1 MRQLF
6 NRPKLLFL
14 PRRRMS
20 VRGEHDGDEHG
31 NERKDYIYP
40 LLPFLLLTSG
50 RSSVIIVSLRTRRDV
65 RVVYGAGLENQ

>member
-14 PRRRMS
+14 PRRCMS

-31 NERKDYIYP
+31 NERKIIYIY
-40 LLPFLLLTSG
+40 FC
-50 RSSVIIVSLRTRRDV
+50 RFCC
-65 RVVYGAGLENQ
+65 

>member
-1 MRQLF
+1 M
-6 NRPKLLFL
+6 PKAVLSAASTHVGAAGS
-14 PRRRMS
+14 MTAMNTATK
-20 VRGEHDGDEHG
+20 EK
-31 NERKDYIYP
+31 NYIYS